1 MNEALNLSVGQTV
14 KVTFF
19 ANSAERVSD
28 QGEKKTLEGVVVKEA
43 TFGERAQQYVVT
55 LQTEKG
61 YRSFPCHTVTSLTVL
76 S

>member
-1 MNEALNLSVGQTV
+1 MEAMHLKIGQNV

-28 QGEKKTLEGVVVKEA
+28 QGMKKMLEGTVVKEA

-55 LQTEKG
+55 LDTAKG
-61 YRSFPCHTVTSLTVL
+61 PRSFPCHTVTSLIV